1 MAVPRL
7 RRSCLAVP
15 GSSAKMLTKAAGLP
29 ADQVFLDLE
38 DAVAPLEKNDATRQN
53 IVDALNDQEWLART
67 KVVRVND
74 VGTRWCFRDIT
85 YIVERAGAALDCIML
100 PKAETAGDV
109 QFVDRLLSQLEL
121 ELGLTRRIGIEVQ
134 IESPLGLV
142 NIEQIAQA
150 SNRIETLIFGPGDFA
165 ASVGMPQLT
174 VGAAEPEY
182 GGDQWHY
189 VLWRI
194 LTTARAFGLQA
205 IDGPYAQI
213 HDPEGFR
220 QIARRSQ
227 LLGFDG
233 KWALHPSQIALCNE
247 IYAPTRVE
255 YERAVRIL
263 EAYDLATGDERLG
276 AVMFEGEMI
285 DEASRKMAQQV
296 VARGRAIHA

>member
-1 MAVPRL
+1 
-7 RRSCLAVP
+7 
-15 GSSAKMLTKAAGLP
+15 MLVKAAGLP

-53 IVDALNDQEWLART
+53 IVDALHRPWSAAT

-74 VGTRWCFRDIT
+74 ASTQWCFRDIS
-85 YIVERAGAALDCIML
+85 YIVERAGADLDCIML

-109 QFVDRLLSQLEL
+109 HFVDRLLSQLER
-121 ELGLTRRIGIEVQ
+121 ELGLERRIGLEVQ

-142 NIEQIAQA
+142 NVEAIAAA
-150 SNRIETLIFGPGDFA
+150 SDRIETLIFGPGDFA
-165 ASVGMPQLT
+165 ASVGMPQLS
-174 VGAAEPEY
+174 VGAEEPDY

-213 HDPEGFR
+213 RDMQGFR
-220 QIARRSQ
+220 TVASRAR

-233 KWALHPSQIALCNE
+233 KWVLHPDQIAVCNE
-247 IYAPTRVE
+247 LFSPAPDAYARAE
-255 YERAVRIL
+255 RMLEAYERAT
-263 EAYDLATGDERLG
+263 AGDRLG
-276 AVMFEGEMI
+276 AVVFEGEMI
-285 DEASRKMAQQV
+285 DEASRKMALQV
-296 VARGRAIHA
+296 VARGRAAGLDRV

>member
-1 MAVPRL
+1 M
-7 RRSCLAVP
+7 
-15 GSSAKMLTKAAGLP
+15 
-29 ADQVFLDLE
+29 
-38 DAVAPLEKNDATRQN
+38 NDAS
-53 IVDALNDQEWLART
+53 
-67 KVVRVND
+67 
-74 VGTRWCFRDIT
+74 TRWCFRDIV
-85 YIVERAGAALDCIML
+85 YIVEGAGASLDCIML

-109 QFVDRLLSQLEL
+109 EFADRLLSQLEA
-121 ELGLTRRIGIEVQ
+121 ELGLTRRIGLEVQ

-142 NIEQIAQA
+142 NIESIAQA

-174 VGAAEPEY
+174 VGASEPEY
-182 GGDQWHY
+182 GSDQWHY

-213 HDPEGFR
+213 RDPEGFR
-220 QIARRSQ
+220 AVARRSQ

-233 KWALHPSQIALCNE
+233 KWALHPDQIALCNE
-247 IYAPTRVE
+247 IFSPTPAE

-263 EAYDLATGDERLG
+263 DAYELATGGDRLG

-285 DEASRKMAQQV
+285 DEASRKMALQV
-296 VARGRAIHA
+296 VARGRASAR